1 MPSSGPSV
9 QRLVCSS
16 HSVSTWL
23 TMLYFISLYIQNL
36 EPGVSYFGIVL
47 FLRWIRGGT
56 QGCPYQH
63 PVSNEG
69 AGISAVQW
77 EALQFCGFTWETQAI
92 RKMQWSHCWPS
103 RTRGSIL
110 PNSYWIKELDIA
122 IPSCAQPTPPWAS
135 GLFSENPEPHL
146 RFFLGPCTV
155 SKHILLIAQPQVPQH
170 LCGAEGAGPSTTHTL
185 SPSES
190 RDVLRL
196 WSRLV
201 RNLSY
206 VCGQDSA
213 SRKSFS
219 LNCLMSRCGCKYSH
233 AISIRQKFIVLL
245 SIKWVWSEY

>member
-9 QRLVCSS
+9 QCLVCSS

-92 RKMQWSHCWPS
+92 RKMQWSHSWPS

-122 IPSCAQPTPPWAS
+122 IPSCAQPTPSLSFWSFFRKPRTPLTFLSRSLYSKQAHLAYCTTS
-135 GLFSENPEPHL
+135 GPPA
-146 RFFLGPCTV
+146 PV
-155 SKHILLIAQPQVPQH
+155 
-170 LCGAEGAGPSTTHTL
+170 
-185 SPSES
+185 
-190 RDVLRL
+190 
-196 WSRLV
+196 WSR
-201 RNLSY
+201 
-206 VCGQDSA
+206 
-213 SRKSFS
+213 
-219 LNCLMSRCGCKYSH
+219 GCRPIHHSH
-233 AISIRQKFIVLL
+233 AFPKWEQGCAVPLVSSCTQLVICMRSRQCIKEVLFL
-245 SIKWVWSEY
+245 ELPHVQVWLQV